1 MSDANHQGEAMA
13 GFGVRQK
20 MVSWVA
26 ALTLPVIALGNFSE
40 AVMIVESAVDRSIST
55 FTNIPEYEDLGYL
68 RSGISLDYARQIFGT
83 PQVSRNI
90 GPELNA
96 EYYFDKKYLLTL
108 LVKTGE
114 VAGFTVISLQEGFAP
129 AVFGEWGGNLGEFTF
144 AGLKGMPG
152 EFVADWTKNTA
163 TYLEIINLGGGSLN
177 RKAFAGWVNYG
188 NGSSIQGLSDLYQS
202 VLVGENTE
210 ALRGALREST
220 KPNFYG
226 WGNVSLGDL
235 AASILSPADLGHYLS
250 AYQQ

>member
-1 MSDANHQGEAMA
+1 
-13 GFGVRQK
+13 
-20 MVSWVA
+20 MVNWVA

-55 FTNIPEYEDLGYL
+55 FTNIPEYQDLSYL
-68 RSGISLDYARQIFGT
+68 RSGISQDYAREIFGT
-83 PQVSRNI
+83 PQVSRNL
-90 GPELNA
+90 GQELNA
-96 EYYFDKKYLLTL
+96 EYYFDRKYLLTL

-144 AGLKGMPG
+144 AELKGMPG

-163 TYLEIINLGGGSLN
+163 SYLEIVNLGGGSLN
-177 RKAFAGWVNYG
+177 RKAFVGWVNYAH
-188 NGSSIQGLSDLYQS
+188 GSSIQGLSDLYQG
-202 VLVGENTE
+202 VLTGENTN
-210 ALRGALREST
+210 ALREALREST

-226 WGNVSLGDL
+226 WGNVSLADL